1 MLSLSILS
9 TAQVK
14 KAMNDVNEGMESTG
28 RQKRDV
34 IKAPMA
40 DQQEKKVA
48 NVMEKLDDK
57 QGSWITDSSIG

>member
-1 MLSLSILS
+1 
-9 TAQVK
+9 
-14 KAMNDVNEGMESTG
+14 MNNVNEAMESTG

-48 NVMEKLDDK
+48 NLMEKLDDK

>member
-28 RQKRDV
+28 RQKCDV

-40 DQQEKKVA
+40 DQQEKKVV